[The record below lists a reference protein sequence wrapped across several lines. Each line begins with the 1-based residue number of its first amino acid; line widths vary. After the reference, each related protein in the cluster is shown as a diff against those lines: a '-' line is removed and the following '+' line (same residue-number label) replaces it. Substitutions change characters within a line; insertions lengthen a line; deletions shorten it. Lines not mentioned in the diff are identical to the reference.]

1 MRLIEPEDMPHVPGA
16 RVPADIYLA
25 TRNPA
30 PLAGMAFPSWQGF
43 RWQALAGL
51 GIADVA
57 CLTADV
63 LPYDPS
69 PLTALHPIRLQD
81 LHGGLLPRDPVEEA
95 VRVRRAA
102 EAIQESLR
110 RGRGVVVHCAGG
122 TGRTGTV
129 IGCVL
134 RGLGHD
140 PASILEYLDRV
151 NRARGT
157 GGWPESGWQARMV
170 EAYLP

>member
-1 MRLIEPEDMPHVPGA
+1 MLIEPEDMPPVPGA
-16 RVPADIYLA
+16 CVPVEIYLA
-25 TRNPA
+25 TRHPA

-43 RWQALAGL
+43 RWNALADL
-51 GIADVA
+51 GIGAVA

-63 LPYDPS
+63 LPYDPF

-81 LHGGLLPRDPVEEA
+81 LHGGLLPGEPAAEEG
-95 VRVRRAA
+95 RVRRAA
-102 EAIQESLR
+102 EAVLAELG
-110 RGRGVVVHCAGG
+110 RGRGVVVHCEGG

-140 PASILEYLDRV
+140 TADILAYLDRV
-151 NRARGT
+151 NKARGVE
-157 GGWPESGWQARMV
+157 GWPESGWQASMV
-170 EAYLP
+170 EAFLP